1 VVTKHGSA
9 ASGHRAAAETL
20 AKIRKQYFW
29 PSMKRDIEGMIASCG
44 CQQKKSERKQRVGEL
59 QSLKIMRP
67 GEKVVFDIFG
77 PLPQSVK
84 GKVYLLVIIDVG
96 TRELMLKALPTREAI
111 GIADAFQTDLFE
123 RNGAKDISVGSGK
136 GICS

>member
-1 VVTKHGSA
+1 MTKHGSA

-84 GKVYLLVIIDVG
+84 GKVYLLVMIDVG
-96 TRELMLKALPTREAI
+96 TRELMLNALPTREAI
-111 GIADAFQTDLFE
+111 GIAKTIFKRIYLRGMAPRYFSPIWQ
-123 RNGAKDISVGSGK
+123 RNL
-136 GICS
+136 